1 MFFKNTNNDS
11 KFLDLNQIKM
21 KLILGNYQ
29 SPDDWIFDLNNFFN
43 KIIEKKRTSSL
54 EKHGAKI
61 LLDII
66 KSKSKRIFTLN
77 LDDWI
82 SVFIVTYT
90 ELTSLIMN
98 SPEKL
103 KIANIAIPMQVDA
116 TSVDFTEEKL
126 SKMKQQLEN
135 NIDDKG
141 RKIVSRLI
149 MILEPDM
156 HLENNS
162 LSFNLKN
169 LRNETLLAIKTFL
182 EHNKKVTPKNVK
194 PVELFD

>member
-182 EHNKKVTPKNVK
+182 KHNKKVTPKNVK

>member
-82 SVFIVTYT
+82 TVFIVTYT
-90 ELTSLIMN
+90 ELTSLITN

-182 EHNKKVTPKNVK
+182 KHNKKVTPKNVK